1 MDPFLILLV
10 GIVVVVGGILWLRLH
25 AFLALVAGAF
35 IVAALTPSD
44 AIVQHA
50 LDKGMSQEAAYEL
63 SEQTIGERV
72 ANKFGGTCAK
82 IGILIAMASIV
93 GKCLLESGSADRI
106 VRSTLKL
113 LGEPK
118 APLAFMSSGF
128 VLGIPVFFDTVFY
141 LLIPLGKAMGMRTGR
156 NYLFFV
162 LCIVGGAAIAHS
174 LVPPTPGPLF
184 VASALNVDLGLM
196 ILGGMVVG
204 IITCI
209 PAYFFAMWASKKW
222 PLPVRGSEDV
232 SLEELEKLAQRDES
246 QLPPLWL
253 ALIPIFLPVVLIAGK
268 TVLSAIFNKV
278 SGGELAG
285 WQGGLLGL
293 FDTLG
298 NPNIALAIAAAIA
311 LGTLARQ
318 QHTDRDKL
326 AATVQSALAGGG
338 LIILITAGGGAF
350 GGVLQQTGIG
360 SSIKDLSDAYQIG
373 ILPLAFGVTALVRAA
388 QGSGTVSMITSV
400 GIMAGMATSPEQLG
414 FHPLYLALAIG
425 CGSKPFPWMND
436 SGFWVVCKMSGM
448 TEIETL
454 RSHSVLLTLMGFTG
468 IIVVMIL
475 ARIYPMV

>member
-1 MDPFLILLV
+1 
-10 GIVVVVGGILWLRLH
+10 
-25 AFLALVAGAF
+25 
-35 IVAALTPSD
+35 
-44 AIVQHA
+44 
-50 LDKGMSQEAAYEL
+50 
-63 SEQTIGERV
+63 
-72 ANKFGGTCAK
+72 
-82 IGILIAMASIV
+82 
-93 GKCLLESGSADRI
+93 
-106 VRSTLKL
+106 
-113 LGEPK
+113 
-118 APLAFMSSGF
+118 
-128 VLGIPVFFDTVFY
+128 
-141 LLIPLGKAMGMRTGR
+141 
-156 NYLFFV
+156 
-162 LCIVGGAAIAHS
+162 
-174 LVPPTPGPLF
+174 
-184 VASALNVDLGLM
+184 
-196 ILGGMVVG
+196 
-204 IITCI
+204 
-209 PAYFFAMWASKKW
+209 MWASKKW

-298 NPNIALAIAAAIA
+298 NPNIAL
-311 LGTLARQ
+311 GTLARQ

-360 SSIKDLSDAYQIG
+360 SRIKDLSDAYQIG